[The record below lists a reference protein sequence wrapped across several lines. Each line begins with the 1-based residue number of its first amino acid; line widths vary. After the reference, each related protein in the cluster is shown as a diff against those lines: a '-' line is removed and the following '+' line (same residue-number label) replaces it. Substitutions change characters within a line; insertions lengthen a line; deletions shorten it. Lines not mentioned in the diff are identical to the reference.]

1 MPGRN
6 VICRVKFGQFWTFDR
21 PAAIL
26 DFAIN
31 EKLFRSL
38 VPRVKWY
45 VYATF
50 CPNWMSRIR
59 MPGRNVICRV
69 KFGQF
74 WTFDRRRP
82 SWILIKMKNSSAR
95 LFLMSSSMSMPNL
108 VQIGWTG
115 SELFKKMWF
124 FPPHPHPQPPSPLWQ
139 SSSKSSPVGAKKS
152 VGFFIQDGRRRP
164 FWILQKCLKIPE
176 QSNHPQWFG
185 TSGN

>member
-1 MPGRN
+1 MSRIRMPGRN
-6 VICRVKFGQFWTFDR
+6 VICRIKFGQFWTFDR

-31 EKLFRSL
+31 EKLFCSL

-45 VYATF
+45 VYAKF

-124 FPPHPHPQPPSPLWQ
+124 FPPHPQHPQQHPQP
-139 SSSKSSPVGAKKS
+139 S
-152 VGFFIQDGRRRP
+152 VTKQFQE
-164 FWILQKCLKIPE
+164 L
-176 QSNHPQWFG
+176 
-185 TSGN
+185 SGGS

>member
-1 MPGRN
+1 MSRIRMPGRN
-6 VICRVKFGQFWTFDR
+6 VIWGVKFGQFWTFDR

-82 SWILIKMKNSSAR
+82 SWILIKMKNSSAG
-95 LFLMSSSMSMPNL
+95 LFLVSSSMSMSNL

-115 SELFKKMWF
+115 SELFKKHCSSHIP
-124 FPPHPHPQPPSPLWQ
+124 FPFLWQ
-139 SSSKSSPVGAKKS
+139 SGSKSSPMGAKNYTTS
-152 VGFFIQDGRRRP
+152 SP
-164 FWILQKCLKIPE
+164 FKIE
-176 QSNHPQWFG
+176 
-185 TSGN
+185 